1 MKEKY
6 EDIEIEIILL
16 GNSDIITDSTFE
28 EAEEDEI
35 GKIRP

>member
-28 EAEEDEI
+28 TEEDEI